1 MRQSEAAAVRLLKLL
16 KAAQQVSNLV
26 RRMGW
31 RGLGLTAMLVV
42 SAAAAL
48 ASPAESP
55 HDTILKLVAQI
66 QKADYQGDRAAL
78 QHLYADLEPFTAD
91 EKLASR
97 VRYWRGFAL
106 WRRAIS
112 GFNESAD
119 PKDLEHD
126 LTQAI
131 AEFKESTAADPAFV
145 DAKIGTISCL
155 GNLAYLARGHADRVQ
170 ELIAQ
175 SSPLVKELRAS
186 ATDNPRFVWVLG
198 PILWNIPAERGGGQD
213 KAIENYQKGLES
225 ARKLKGSVSDPL
237 DSSWGEPEL
246 LMSLAWSS
254 LNRAAPDLNA
264 ADQYA
269 HSALALVPYWHY
281 VRDILLPQIQT
292 AKAAAKP

>member
-1 MRQSEAAAVRLLKLL
+1 MAV
-16 KAAQQVSNLV
+16 LV
-26 RRMGW
+26 I
-31 RGLGLTAMLVV
+31 
-42 SAAAAL
+42 SAAAAST
-48 ASPAESP
+48 APPERP
-55 HDTILKLVAQI
+55 RETVLKLVAQI
-66 QKADYQGDRAAL
+66 QKADYEGDRVAL
-78 QHLYADLEPFTAD
+78 QHLYAYLDPFIAD
-91 EKLASR
+91 EKLTSR

-106 WRRAIS
+106 WRRAIN

-131 AEFKESTAADPAFV
+131 AEFKESAAKDPAFV
-145 DAKIGTISCL
+145 DAKVGTISCL
-155 GNLAYLARGHADRVQ
+155 GNLAYLARGYGDRVQ

-186 ATDNPRFVWVLG
+186 SPENPRFVWVLG
-198 PILWNIPAERGGGQD
+198 PILWNLPPERGGGQD
-213 KAIENYQKGLES
+213 KAIESYLKGLDA
-225 ARKLKGSVSDPL
+225 ARKSKGTPSDPL
-237 DSSWGEPEL
+237 EPSWGEPEL

-254 LNRAAPDLNA
+254 LNRATPDLNA

-281 VRDILLPQIQT
+281 VRDILMAQIQT